1 MITFKESFDLQET
14 HRVMITVSDPNHPT
28 VAQRKEQIQKTV
40 RVKGDN
46 EGHAVD
52 SAIAHYKNAGYKVHD
67 HAYIGT
73 TVKEETMNTDLK
85 EQATWYSKEK
95 FTADAEKKHG
105 KITHTSKDKD
115 GRTHYHVAS
124 GQRVG
129 MSDKDAEGDTSY
141 TVHTKLREETID
153 EVSMTTLTS
162 YKKKAGEQAS
172 AADKAGDFKKGNK
185 RFSGIMKATKK
196 QFAKTAT
203 PKPANEEVEK
213 DDKSKSWSATGKVGK
228 HIASGEDSAE
238 HAELDSEGR
247 QTGKRKWITKSGKHI
262 EENTI
267 TNESS
272 LKDACWDGYE
282 AYGTKLKNGKKVPNC
297 VPEKNKI
304 KEDAVAANNVG
315 DGKIA
320 GTQGDAGRKSL
331 MKKKP
336 LKRFAD
342 FTK

>member
-14 HRVMITVSDPNHPT
+14 HRVMITVSDPGHPM
-28 VAQRKEQIQKTV
+28 VSQRKEKIQKTV

-73 TVKEETMNTDLK
+73 TVKEETMT
-85 EQATWYSKEK
+85 
-95 FTADAEKKHG
+95 
-105 KITHTSKDKD
+105 KDVK
-115 GRTHYHVAS
+115 
-124 GQRVG
+124 
-129 MSDKDAEGDTSY
+129 
-141 TVHTKLREETID
+141 EETID
-153 EVSMTTLTS
+153 EVSMTTLTN

-196 QFAKTAT
+196 QFAKTAA
-203 PKPANEEVEK
+203 PKPANEELE
-213 DDKSKSWSATGKVGK
+213 
-228 HIASGEDSAE
+228 EDGAP
-238 HAELDSEGR
+238 
-247 QTGKRKWITKSGKHI
+247 
-262 EENTI
+262 
-267 TNESS
+267 
-272 LKDACWDGYE
+272 
-282 AYGTKLKNGKKVPNC
+282 V
-297 VPEKNKI
+297 
-304 KEDAVAANNVG
+304 NNVG